1 MATNKNMTGRTMLNK
16 PWLESISFDNV
27 TAGTELENCKTNSIF
42 QDKSGLMW
50 FATDKG
56 LFRYD
61 GANFKKVDLY
71 HELPDVSNDNDIR
84 SLTCINER
92 NIFLITGTGNVLNL
106 DLQ

>member
-27 TAGTELENCKTNSIF
+27 TAGTELEYCKTNSIF

-61 GANFKKVDLY
+61 GEKFKRLRVEPTAVPQVFKIIAKFRVITASQSTNANW
-71 HELPDVSNDNDIR
+71 NM
-84 SLTCINER
+84 
-92 NIFLITGTGNVLNL
+92 NIDFC
-106 DLQ
+106 